1 MTTSARI
8 WEALHVA
15 YGAPTEARICQLNMH
30 LQIFR
35 RNDLPVTVC
44 LRQVNLVVDELAAV
58 GRPSDPGMVNASI
71 YNNLRPDY
79 SEIVVAMSIREGGSI
94 SSTELS
100 IFFTGHETRINRTK
114 TVNLS
119 LSLSSSNP
127 APEVNFTSAPRGNQG
142 IKRGR

>member
-1 MTTSARI
+1 
-8 WEALHVA
+8 
-15 YGAPTEARICQLNMH
+15 
-30 LQIFR
+30 
-35 RNDLPVTVC
+35 
-44 LRQVNLVVDELAAV
+44 
-58 GRPSDPGMVNASI
+58 MVNASI

-100 IFFTGHETRINRTK
+100 IFFTGHETRIDRTK
-114 TVNLS
+114 AVNLS

-127 APEVNFTSAPRGNQG
+127 APEVNFISAPRGNQG